1 MSVKLAKI
9 IKIRAISIILV
20 SILLL
25 AGVFIY
31 MGGYWEHMPV
41 LKKISGPM
49 RFKQYVGD
57 PASFGVTNL
66 SGGYT
71 GFPQGSVITTF
82 SLDKAISDTGILHE
96 WSLADISDRR
106 FEVRIKELTGNSE
119 YTLYIKK
126 VGESERFLV
135 IGKELRKGIL
145 YIP

>member
-1 MSVKLAKI
+1 MAVKLARL
-9 IKIRAISIILV
+9 IKIRAMGIILV

-25 AGVFIY
+25 GGVFIY

-57 PASFGVTNL
+57 PASFGVSNL

-71 GFPQGSVITTF
+71 GFPQGAVITTF
-82 SLDKAISDTGILHE
+82 NLDKAISDTGILPE
-96 WSLADISDRR
+96 WSLADSSDRR
-106 FEVRIKELTGNSE
+106 FEVRIINLTGKPE
-119 YTLYIKK
+119 YTLYTKK
-126 VGESERFLV
+126 VGNSERFLV
-135 IGKELRKGIL
+135 IGKESKKGIL